1 MDLEALRSCVESH
14 YPILYLVT
22 FEDELC
28 DQDIRSL
35 ADDRTIFEWNLALGC
50 VDFKTKRGQTHYMD
64 LPAALSNYLDQDLDN
79 HFVVIRDA
87 HLVLPDSPLAV
98 SRLRMLVSRIVYD
111 NGTKATIFLVSSQA
125 YVAPELAPF
134 ITVFDQEPP
143 DEQGVRA
150 LIDDHARAYEYDIE
164 DDVAKKLVTACRGL
178 SEYEINRLLNRGY
191 QKDGIVGYDDLRLVV
206 EEKRQIVKKSGILEM
221 VSSPEER
228 EEREE
233 RKERKAMEE
242 VGGLDNLKDWLTKK
256 NEVMA
261 NLAEAN
267 EFGVD
272 TPKGMMIVGMPG
284 CGKSLTAKATSTLF
298 RLPLLR
304 LDVGALMGRY
314 VGDSEANMRRALHL
328 AETVSPCVLW
338 VDELEKAFTGIGG
351 GGAGSEV
358 TSRLFGYFLTWMQEK
373 TKPVFVVATAN
384 DISALPPEL
393 LRKGR
398 FDEMFYVDFPNKKE
412 RAEILQVHLKK
423 RRIDVG
429 ADDVAELARKTE
441 DFSGAALEGIVKDAI
456 EQAFVKRREVTRDI
470 IDGAINSNVRYASMM
485 KDRVTELRDEY
496 QKMGIR
502 NASQG
507 G

>member
-1 MDLEALRSCVESH
+1 MDLEVLRSYVESH

-50 VDFKTKRGQTHYMD
+50 VDFKTKRGQTHYLD

-87 HLVLPDSPLAV
+87 HLVLPDSPLAI

-111 NGTKATIFLVSSQA
+111 NYTKATIFLVSSQA

-143 DEQGVRA
+143 DEQGVRE

-164 DDVAKKLVTACRGL
+164 DDVAKRLVVACRGL

-191 QKDGIVGYDDLRLVV
+191 QKDGTVGDDDVRLVV

-221 VSSPEER
+221 VSSSEE
-228 EEREE
+228 
-233 RKERKAMEE
+233 MEE
-242 VGGLDNLKDWLTKK
+242 VGGLDNLKDWLEQK
-256 NEVMA
+256 NKVMA
-261 NLAEAN
+261 NLATAN
-267 EFGVD
+267 ERWID
-272 TPKGMMIVGMPG
+272 TPKGTMIVGMPG
-284 CGKSLTAKATSTLF
+284 CGKSLAAKATSALF
-298 RLPLLR
+298 GLPLLR

-314 VGDSEANMRRALHL
+314 VGDSEANMRRALRL
-328 AETVSPCVLW
+328 AEAVSPCVLW
-338 VDELEKAFTGIGG
+338 VDEIEKAFTGIGG
-351 GGAGSEV
+351 GGAGSEI

-373 TKPVFVVATAN
+373 TRPVFVVATAN
-384 DISALPPEL
+384 DISVLPPEL

-398 FDEMFYVDFPNKKE
+398 FDEIFYVDLPKEKE
-412 RAEILQVHLKK
+412 RAEILKVHLKK
-423 RRIDVG
+423 RRIDL
-429 ADDVAELARKTE
+429 DDDKVAELARRTG
-441 DFSGAALEGIVKDAI
+441 DLSGADLEGIVKDAI
-456 EQAFVKRREVTRDI
+456 ERAFVEHEAVTRDI
-470 IDGAINSNVRYASMM
+470 IDEAIESNRRYASMM
-485 KDRVTELRDEY
+485 KDKVMELRNKY
-496 QKMGIR
+496 RQMGIR

-507 G
+507 S